1 MFSIWIASRELLGL
15 CFCSGYCVCGAKYWK
30 LWYRIPWCMLTL
42 AAAKGFWGC
51 FSCALLRLHCPPPTI
66 SSGRG
71 VPCSHC
77 SLSWGGGS
85 TGKTLWCISGWKL
98 ISNVSEVFREN
109 TSMWE
114 LFFFFFFFWEAISSC
129 WTLLHPLS
137 NPRRCLS
144 GYRKPSATSR
154 TYPPLTACMVHEPLS
169 LRSLPPARGSVNI
182 QTTVE
187 QRTRARLIWPVSEQ
201 HRMSPGWMG
210 MWAEGRTGGKA
221 ESANKRQSK

>member
-1 MFSIWIASRELLGL
+1 
-15 CFCSGYCVCGAKYWK
+15 
-30 LWYRIPWCMLTL
+30 MLTL

-114 LFFFFFFFWEAISSC
+114 FFWRGLSPLAELCFI
-129 WTLLHPLS
+129 LS
-137 NPRRCLS
+137 NTLQRCLS
-144 GYRKPSATSR
+144 CYRKPSV
-154 TYPPLTACMVHEPLS
+154 TYRLEHPLTACMVHELLS
-169 LRSLPPARGSVNI
+169 LRSLPPAQGSVNV

-187 QRTRARLIWPVSEQ
+187 KRTRARLLWPVSEQ
-201 HRMSPGWMG
+201 HRMSPAWMG

-221 ESANKRQSK
+221 ESANKR